1 MTLDLDAGTLRIR
14 QARVDVNGHDV
25 IGDPKNA
32 RSVRD
37 LPIPPRE
44 LAIVKAMRTSHLRER
59 TAVGRPMTDGDLL
72 LSRIDGS
79 PLPVRDYTR
88 LFTDRRKAA
97 GLPSITLRNLRH
109 SSVSRMR
116 AAGVPADVVAAWHG
130 HSERM
135 TTAVYGRVSD
145 DRLKAA
151 ATVLSRAGIL

>member
-1 MTLDLDAGTLRIR
+1 MTLDAGTLRIR
-14 QARVDVNGHDV
+14 QAWVDVNGRDV
-25 IGDPKNA
+25 VGDPKKA

-37 LPIPPRE
+37 LPIRPRE
-44 LAIVKAMRTSHLRER
+44 LSIVKAMRTAHLRER
-59 TAVGRPMTDGDLL
+59 MAVGGPLADDAVLL
-72 LSRIDGS
+72 ARIDGS

-88 LFTDRRKAA
+88 LFTERRKSA

-135 TTAVYGRVSD
+135 PPPSTGGCRTTASPLR
-145 DRLKAA
+145 RRR
-151 ATVLSRAGIL
+151 SRQR